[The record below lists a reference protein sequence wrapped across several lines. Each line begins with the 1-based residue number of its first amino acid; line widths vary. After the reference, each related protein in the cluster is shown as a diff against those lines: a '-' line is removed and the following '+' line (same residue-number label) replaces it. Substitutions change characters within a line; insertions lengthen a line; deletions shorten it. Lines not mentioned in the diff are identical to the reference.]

1 MYTNVNQI
9 VGQRYLIIL
18 QQHHIFAQE
27 LFAREYI
34 RYVREGHPTFCILN
48 TNKTIFNSNP
58 KRQYVLGCKIIK
70 QETHTLLCEEED
82 TKIFFL

>member
-34 RYVREGHPTFCILN
+34 RYVREGHPTFVFLI
-48 TNKTIFNSNP
+48 P
-58 KRQYVLGCKIIK
+58 IK
-70 QETHTLLCEEED
+70 QYLTLIPKD
-82 TKIFFL
+82 NMF